1 MTNNS
6 KCNNLPLVSVIITSY
21 NSAQFVI
28 DALDSIYNQT
38 YANIELIIT
47 DDASHDDTFLLCEKW
62 LMQHKKRFK
71 SIHLVSSPYNTG
83 TAGNINRGINFA
95 HGEWIKL
102 LAADD
107 ILCYDYLEKVI
118 EHILN
123 SNNEIQ
129 ILYTNICVF
138 TTSSLHANEQQTIF
152 ARNEYFISDNITAEE
167 QNEILLRFNPI
178 CAAGV
183 IFSRKIVVILGNFD
197 ENYPL
202 CEDWF
207 FWFRVTGKGIKIYF
221 YNIIGVK
228 YRKHLDSVQVKK
240 GKMFLSRYDLDL
252 RKGILEI
259 FLKEYPWL
267 EKMLVKWILQVDF
280 GIYNF
285 FSNMRNVMILVIR
298 NLLCF
303 IPSLLLQFIRYK
315 YYKSIKYKH

>member
-6 KCNNLPLVSVIITSY
+6 KYNNLPLVSVIITSY

-47 DDASHDDTFLLCEKW
+47 DDASHDDTFFLCENW
-62 LMQHKKRFK
+62 LMQHKKRFE
-71 SIHLVSSPYNTG
+71 SIQFVSSPYNTG

-95 HGEWIKL
+95 RGEWIKL

-107 ILCYDYLEKVI
+107 ILCHDYLEKVI

-138 TTSSLHANEQQTIF
+138 TTSFNANEQQTIF
-152 ARNEYFISDNITAEE
+152 ARNEYFISDNITAKE
-167 QNEILLRFNPI
+167 QNRILLRFNPI

-183 IFSRKIVVILGNFD
+183 IFSRKIVEILGNFD

-228 YRKHLDSVQVKK
+228 YRKHLGSVQVKK
-240 GKMFLSRYDLDL
+240 GKVFLSRYDLDV

-259 FLKEYPWL
+259 FLKEYPYL
-267 EKMLVKWILQVDF
+267 EKMYVKWILQVDF
-280 GIYNF
+280 KIYNL
-285 FSNMRNVMILVIR
+285 FSNKRNVVILFIR
-298 NLLCF
+298 YLLCF
-303 IPSLLLQFIRYK
+303 LPSLLLKLLRYK
-315 YYKSIKYKH
+315 YYKAIKFNH